1 MEEKDH
7 STEEIRK
14 MKKFGQYLV
23 EFDFPQ
29 IYCDMDGVV
38 ADFTSYTTNL
48 LGHKFSDND
57 WDDLPVDF
65 FLQLSPMK
73 DAHVLWGYIKQ
84 FDPFMLTAIPRESR
98 GPIAKRAWKDKTRW
112 MKKHFK
118 LSPDRMKIV
127 LRKNKRKFAVDGR
140 DKRPNVL
147 IDDHLGNIR
156 EWEAAH
162 GIGVHHIDA
171 NSTINLL
178 KKIGYP

>member
-1 MEEKDH
+1 
-7 STEEIRK
+7 
-14 MKKFGQYLV
+14 MKSFAQHLI
-23 EFDFPQ
+23 EFDNPQ

-38 ADFTSYTTNL
+38 ADFISYTTNII
-48 LGHKFSDND
+48 GHKFTDDD
-57 WDDLPVDF
+57 WDKLPDDM
-65 FLQLSPMK
+65 FLQLPKMQ
-73 DAHVLWGYIKQ
+73 DAEVLWKYIKQ
-84 FDPFMLTAIPRESR
+84 FDPFMLTAVPRVER

-118 LSPDRMKIV
+118 LPSDRMRIV

-156 EWEAAH
+156 EWESAH

-171 NSTINLL
+171 NSTINQL

>member
-1 MEEKDH
+1 
-7 STEEIRK
+7 
-14 MKKFGQYLV
+14 MKSFSQHLT
-23 EFDFPQ
+23 EFDNPQ

-38 ADFTSYTTNL
+38 ADFIAYTTNI
-48 LGHKFSDND
+48 LGHKFTDDD
-57 WDDLPVDF
+57 WDDLPVDL
-65 FLQLSPMK
+65 FLQLPPMP
-73 DAHVLWGYIKQ
+73 DARVLWGYIKQ
-84 FDPFMLTAIPRESR
+84 FQPFMLTAVPRESR

-118 LSPDRMKIV
+118 LSPDRMRIV